1 MKFSVGIEYA
11 LHCLLFLVSDEE
23 KSVIAV
29 NKLSEFQGIS
39 ETYLSKTFT
48 KLKKAGIV
56 RSSSGV
62 KGGYELA
69 KRPEDISFWDVIEA
83 IEGSAYMFQCTG
95 ILKNMVINTE
105 EEKRALEKDCP
116 CMIKDVMYEAEEVMR
131 NYLRSKNLRWLSDS
145 VNEIVPN
152 ERAIEIQKWF
162 EK

>member
-1 MKFSVGIEYA
+1 MKFSVGVEYA
-11 LHCLLFLVSDEE
+11 LHCLLYLVGEDE
-23 KSVIAV
+23 KPVIAV

-69 KRPEDISFWDVIEA
+69 RSAEDISFWDVIEA

-95 ILKNMVINTE
+95 ILKGMATNTE
-105 EEKRALEKDCP
+105 EEVKEFEKDCP
-116 CMIKDVMYEAEEVMR
+116 CHIKYVMHDAEEIMR
-131 NYLRSKNLRWLSDS
+131 TYLKNKSLQWLNDTVSEQVPSDKAL
-145 VNEIVPN
+145 
-152 ERAIEIQKWF
+152 AIQNWF
-162 EK
+162 KS